1 MTAILAPK
9 KILIIGF
16 VWPEPHS
23 TAAGSR
29 MLQLLLFCKGNN
41 YHITFASTAQE
52 SEFSMDLGAFG
63 IMKVKIKLNDSGF
76 DQFIQE
82 LDPNIVLFDR
92 FLTEEQFG
100 WRVAKHSPNALR
112 VLDTED
118 LHSLRSVRLE
128 AQKNKKP
135 FSIAAWK
142 QAEMTKREIA
152 SIYRCDLS
160 LIISSYEMDLLL
172 GEIKIDEK
180 LLLHLPFML
189 DPIGESDQLRWLPFE
204 NRKDFICI
212 GNGKHTPN
220 IDAIRWLKT
229 EIWPMVRKQLPI
241 INLTIY
247 GAYLPES
254 ILQLHL
260 PKDGFLVMGRAANAK
275 EVIGLA
281 RVSLAPL
288 RFGAGIKGKLVDAM
302 QCGTP
307 NVTTEIGVE
316 GMHSK
321 LPWSGKISNDAD
333 TFAKNAIALYTNKEV
348 WKKCQANGVTIIN
361 QLYNRNELEGLLE
374 QRINDTINNLKEHR
388 SSNFIGSMLMH
399 HTAASTKFMA
409 KWIEAKNQ

>member
-1 MTAILAPK
+1 MTTILAPK
-9 KILIIGF
+9 KMLIIGF

-29 MLQLLLFCKGNN
+29 MLQLLLFFKGNN
-41 YHITFASTAQE
+41 YQITFASTAQE
-52 SEFSMDLGAFG
+52 SEFSMDLEAIG
-63 IMKVKIKLNDSGF
+63 ILKKKIKLNDSGF

-82 LDPNIVLFDR
+82 LDPDIVLFDR

-100 WRVAKHSPNALR
+100 WRVAKQSPNALR
-112 VLDTED
+112 ILDTED

-135 FSIAAWK
+135 FSMVVWK

-172 GEIKIDEK
+172 KEIKIDEK

-189 DPIGESDQLRWLPFE
+189 DPIEDNDQLRWLPFE
-204 NRKDFICI
+204 ERKDFICI
-212 GNGKHTPN
+212 GNGKHIPN

-229 EIWPMVRKQLPI
+229 EIWPLVRKQLPS
-241 INLTIY
+241 INLNIF

-254 ILQLHL
+254 ILQLHQ

-275 EVIGLA
+275 EVVGRA

-288 RFGAGIKGKLVDAM
+288 RFGAGIKGKLVDSM
-302 QCGTP
+302 LCGTP

-321 LPWSGKISNDAD
+321 LSWSGKVSNDAE
-333 TFAKNAIALYTNKEV
+333 TFAKNAVSLYTNKEV

-374 QRINDTINNLKEHR
+374 RRINDTINTLIEHR
-388 SSNFIGSMLMH
+388 TSNFIGSMLMH
-399 HTAASTKFMA
+399 HTTASTKFMA